1 MANDRMWTNRSGRQ
15 VPVPVLH
22 VPDTEI
28 VSLLRLQ
35 EDFVERG
42 EHLSLLGV
50 LLDVIDKGKRQVR
63 NQWKNG
69 DLSKNRRD
77 FAKAVTPYMSN
88 PGKYAN
94 EIAQLAKVHG
104 LTNGTAVD
112 LSDPESSDEPEAE
125 PAPESIEELTEQELE
140 AATSPEKAN

>member
-1 MANDRMWTNRSGRQ
+1 MANERMFTTRSGKQ

-28 VSLLRLQ
+28 ASLMRLQ
-35 EDFVERG
+35 EDYTERG

-50 LLDVIDKGKRQVR
+50 LLDVTDKGKRQVK

-69 DLSKNRRD
+69 DLSKSRRD

-88 PGKYAN
+88 PGKYAA

-104 LTNGTAVD
+104 LTNGTTVD
-112 LSDPESSDEPEAE
+112 LSDPEPEE
-125 PAPESIEELTEQELE
+125 APEPTEEQLE
-140 AATSPEKAN
+140 ALTAPAEVPAAEGK

>member
-1 MANDRMWTNRSGRQ
+1 MANERMFTNRSGKQ

-28 VSLLRLQ
+28 VSLMRLQ
-35 EDFVERG
+35 EDYIERG

-50 LLDVIDKGKRQVR
+50 LLDVCDKGRRQVR

-77 FAKAVTPYMSN
+77 FSKAVTPYMSN
-88 PGKYAN
+88 PAKYAV
-94 EIAQLAKVHG
+94 EIAALAKKHG
-104 LTNGTAVD
+104 LVNGTQVD
-112 LSDPESSDEPEAE
+112 LSD
-125 PAPESIEELTEQELE
+125 APEPTEEDLTEEQLE
-140 AATSPEKAN
+140 AATSPETK

>member
-1 MANDRMWTNRSGRQ
+1 MANDRMFTNRSGKQ
-15 VPVPVLH
+15 VPIPVLH

-28 VSLLRLQ
+28 ASLMRLQ
-35 EDFVERG
+35 EDYTARG

-50 LLDVIDKGKRQVR
+50 LLDVVDKGKRQVK

-88 PGKYAN
+88 PGKYAA

-104 LTNGTAVD
+104 LTNGTTVD
-112 LSDPESSDEPEAE
+112 LSDPEQDD
-125 PAPESIEELTEQELE
+125 LTEEQLE
-140 AATSPEKAN
+140 EITAPAVVPAEKE